1 MLNREKNL
9 MHQRGKTQAK
19 IKGRPKASSKQGICA
34 KLLNYIF
41 GAPKMFVKSAL
52 KLLDHNIPFKSEIH
66 FEILWHRARRL
77 GLLRKE
83 TRLGELM
90 TGGSDRAEAVSVG
103 TVGTRGCQNAR
114 DGSFGQR
121 KEMEN
126 IACFKGILR
135 FCMWRWGMWEG
146 EGEWAGDPWGGE
158 AAWGSPWMLTSP
170 SKLAAQDGEQSREPE
185 DCLFSRPSVRK
196 CRPNIHATLIQE
208 FICLKCNHEL
218 DPSYKSISDMDLERG
233 PLTACLEEGHVP
245 LVNRESHSSPKGASH
260 NSVLALLIFF
270 FWL

>member
-1 MLNREKNL
+1 
-9 MHQRGKTQAK
+9 
-19 IKGRPKASSKQGICA
+19 
-34 KLLNYIF
+34 
-41 GAPKMFVKSAL
+41 
-52 KLLDHNIPFKSEIH
+52 
-66 FEILWHRARRL
+66 
-77 GLLRKE
+77 
-83 TRLGELM
+83 
-90 TGGSDRAEAVSVG
+90 
-103 TVGTRGCQNAR
+103 
-114 DGSFGQR
+114 
-121 KEMEN
+121 
-126 IACFKGILR
+126 
-135 FCMWRWGMWEG
+135 
-146 EGEWAGDPWGGE
+146 
-158 AAWGSPWMLTSP
+158 MLTSP

-270 FWL
+270 F